1 MKLKRWEKALVLIA
15 TIILCFIL
23 TAVILLGIGF
33 VFLLLVEYANM
44 AWAYG
49 WVAFCILF
57 IVVMYMKE

>member
-1 MKLKRWEKALVLIA
+1 MKLKRWEKVLVLMA
-15 TIILCFIL
+15 TIILCFII
-23 TAVILLGIGF
+23 TAAILLGIGF

-57 IVVMYMKE
+57 IVVIFIY